1 MGNNIRQRTTINYDG
16 KTLSVFPLP
25 IKTAEWLAENIS
37 LYSRS
42 AIIGVDTQDTGS
54 VASVTVH
61 VRHDS
66 PWINFV
72 MPKFIAVTV
81 ATNEDNGYA

>member
-1 MGNNIRQRTTINYDG
+1 MGNNIMQRTAIKYDG
-16 KTLSVFPLP
+16 ETLSVFPLP
-25 IKTAEWLAENIS
+25 IKTAEWLAENLSPYS
-37 LYSRS
+37 LS

-54 VASVTVH
+54 AASVTVH

-72 MPKFIAVTV
+72 MPKFIAMTV